1 MWRENWNKV
10 YVKKT
15 MIISIVIQQ
24 LSSINY
30 YMSSPSLYICIQIY
44 IQWQERNVC
53 IIVNIIFDQICF
65 FIFYFWY
72 TWEYKYQSDHQVFLF
87 STANETEGEAQ
98 NYASFLG
105 RLWALVGPQ
114 ILFLRKS
121 LRLIYP
127 V

>member
-65 FIFYFWY
+65 LFSIFYILENISINMIIKCSCFPLQTRRKEKLKIMRHSW
-72 TWEYKYQSDHQVFLF
+72 DDF
-87 STANETEGEAQ
+87 
-98 NYASFLG
+98 
-105 RLWALVGPQ
+105 GP
-114 ILFLRKS
+114 S
-121 LRLIYP
+121 
-127 V
+127 